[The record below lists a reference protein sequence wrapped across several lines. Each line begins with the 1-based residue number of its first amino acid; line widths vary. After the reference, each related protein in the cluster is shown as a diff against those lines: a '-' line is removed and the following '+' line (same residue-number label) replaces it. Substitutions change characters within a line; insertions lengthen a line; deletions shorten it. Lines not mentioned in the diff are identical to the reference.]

1 MSGLIVAFTLMVVVA
16 VAALLV
22 PLVLR
27 RPETTE
33 SELSLAVYKDQL
45 TELERDVARG
55 VVAEADA
62 AAARREIERR
72 ILRAAARGA
81 EPGTV
86 ATVPGRVVAVVAV
99 LALPVFAVLV
109 YADLGSPGAPDAP
122 FASRDVP
129 AADPTQ
135 PNIQAM
141 VAGLEQ
147 RLQKEPN
154 DLDGWLM
161 LGRSRMVL
169 GETDAA
175 ILALRQ
181 ALTIAPASPE
191 ALAGLGEA
199 LVDKAGGI
207 VTPEAEA
214 LFARVGATA
223 SDDPRPGYYLGLARA
238 QAGENRQAIE
248 IWQKLLA
255 SSPADAPWRPRV
267 VDAIRQSAGALGI
280 DAQAILAKTP
290 GEAPAAPDQAPQTGQ
305 SQADIAR
312 FQAMTPEQR
321 QAAIEGMVRNLEK
334 RLEANGGDAEG
345 WRRLGRAKLVLGD
358 QPGAEKAYAQ
368 ALGLAP
374 DDPGTIKDY
383 ASALLGPEDPTTK
396 LPKVPDKAA
405 ELFAKAKSLAPDDP
419 EPYWFLGIRAL
430 QTGDVADAKADWR
443 RLLALLDPK
452 HPDYAAV
459 KARLDA
465 LGS

>member
-1 MSGLIVAFTLMVVVA
+1 MSGLMVAFTAMVVVA
-16 VAALLV
+16 VAILLI

-27 RPETTE
+27 RSDTPA
-33 SELSLAVYKDQL
+33 SELSLAVFKDQL
-45 TELERDVARG
+45 TELERDEARG
-55 VVAEADA
+55 MVPKADA
-62 AAARREIERR
+62 AAARREIQRR
-72 ILRAAARGA
+72 ILRAASRRA
-81 EPGTV
+81 EPRMVT
-86 ATVPGRVVAVVAV
+86 TPHGRLAAVVAV
-99 LALPVFAVLV
+99 LALPVLTVLV
-109 YADLGSPGAPDAP
+109 YADLGSPGAPDEP

-129 AADPTQ
+129 AADPGR

-147 RLQKEPN
+147 RLQKDPG

-175 ILALRQ
+175 IVALRH
-181 ALTIAPASPE
+181 AVSLAPTSPE

-207 VTPEAEA
+207 VTPDAEA
-214 LFARVGATA
+214 LFTKAQAVA
-223 SDDPRPGYYLGLARA
+223 SADPRAGYYLGLARA
-238 QAGENRQAIE
+238 QAGESRQAVL

-267 VDAIRQSAGALGI
+267 VEALRQSASAAGI
-280 DAQAILAKTP
+280 DAQAILAAAP
-290 GEAPAAPDQAPQTGQ
+290 GKAPAASGAASGAGP
-305 SQADIAR
+305 SKADIAR

-321 QAAIEGMVRNLEK
+321 RDAIEGMVQ
-334 RLEANGGDAEG
+334 RLEQRLQADGGDAEG

-358 QPGAEKAYAQ
+358 QPGAQKAYAQ

-374 DDPGTIKDY
+374 NDPATIKDY
-383 ASALLGPEDPTTK
+383 AAALLGPEDPATK
-396 LPKVPDKAA
+396 LPVVPDKAA
-405 ELFAKAKSLAPDDP
+405 ELFTKAKALAPDDP

-443 RLLALLDPK
+443 QLLALLDPK

-459 KARLDA
+459 KARLEG
-465 LGS
+465 LGG